1 MKRQNRHITSATC
14 RGRFACA
21 GWPNL
26 ISEADAGNSTRL
38 TWTTTEL
45 ASANNPGVTNTSF
58 RYKAEAPFGDWK
70 DWSDVWAHGLWWF
83 DWNDLLS
90 PVSGIDAASKMIQ
103 LAPPYP
109 PTHSA
114 SATDP
119 VGGIT
124 GGARYWLQNS
134 LDALD
139 APGEYYLNKT
149 SGLL

>member
-1 MKRQNRHITSATC
+1 V
-14 RGRFACA
+14 CA

-26 ISEADAGNSTRL
+26 ISEAEAGNSTRL

-45 ASANNPGVTNTSF
+45 ASADNPGVTNTSF

-70 DWSDVWAHGLWWF
+70 VWAHGLWWF

-90 PVSGIDAASKMIQ
+90 PVSGIDAASKTIH

-109 PTHSA
+109 PTHSV